1 VGVCVRAY
9 ILALACCRLLLLLL
23 LSWWCCRAAEMT
35 SGPKFEWIRIALL
48 PMCRK
53 GQMGQKMVRFAALS
67 GTRSRQD
74 EPIEVGEVG
83 SKRPSLGGN
92 GGHFAWWGGLIA
104 LRLVGGGARKRAGI
118 SKAGRAAPRGTD
130 RALNTSSA
138 LYALSFYLLP
148 TPAAARRSQHPLD
161 PPHPTGMTGVGLW
174 ASGFRPIPATSRTPF
189 PVRASVW
196 PGQVRGSESS
206 R

>member
-1 VGVCVRAY
+1 MPNDPSLGGGRATPGIDHGRFAPGSGRPRERDAPSSPGV
-9 ILALACCRLLLLLL
+9 LLL

-92 GGHFAWWGGLIA
+92 GGHFAWWRSA
-104 LRLVGGGARKRAGI
+104 GAFV
-118 SKAGRAAPRGTD
+118 APRQH
-130 RALNTSSA
+130 RRLRSSA
-138 LYALSFYLLP
+138 
-148 TPAAARRSQHPLD
+148 
-161 PPHPTGMTGVGLW
+161 
-174 ASGFRPIPATSRTPF
+174 ASLNDNT
-189 PVRASVW
+189 
-196 PGQVRGSESS
+196 
-206 R
+206 